1 MIEADWIK
9 EKTSDLEDDGRNV
22 LMIAIQR
29 RRQFQ
34 FFARQREH
42 VRFAGTGYGQI
53 DFTSR
58 LVANNGQQSWPSA
71 LVRFYIKIF
80 FYEFREKGDGNY
92 VQLDNFEKKN
102 LSIVQ
107 MSNYFPTY
115 VALGSLQC
123 PGWHLTGPFRCHR
136 LKNNKRRKGSDLH
149 VTPNTIAIQT
159 EWGKNIYIYKF
170 RNSRSASI
178 VTHRTIMTRA
188 MTRHDNTILT
198 FQKNYTSM

>member
-1 MIEADWIK
+1 M
-9 EKTSDLEDDGRNV
+9 EDDGRNV

-92 VQLDNFEKKN
+92 VQLDNFEKNKTFNRTSVKLFSN
-102 LSIVQ
+102 LRCPRLSS
-107 MSNYFPTY
+107 MS
-115 VALGSLQC
+115 
-123 PGWHLTGPFRCHR
+123 R
-136 LKNNKRRKGSDLH
+136 
-149 VTPNTIAIQT
+149 
-159 EWGKNIYIYKF
+159 
-170 RNSRSASI
+170 
-178 VTHRTIMTRA
+178 MTF
-188 MTRHDNTILT
+188 DWPV
-198 FQKNYTSM
+198 SMSQAEK